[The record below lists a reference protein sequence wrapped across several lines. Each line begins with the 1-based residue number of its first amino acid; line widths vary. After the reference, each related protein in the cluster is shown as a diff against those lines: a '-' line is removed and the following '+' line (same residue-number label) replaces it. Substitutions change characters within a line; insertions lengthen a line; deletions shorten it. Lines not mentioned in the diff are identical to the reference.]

1 MSCTLTIESLAGV
14 ASSWDKWRHCL
25 QWGSIFVIPACLQ
38 AWWQAFGHEAELYLR
53 LLREGDDVIG
63 FAPLQMKRRTA
74 SFIGSADVCDYLDF
88 AISPGRERDFFQI
101 LLDDLKE
108 KGIRRLELAPV
119 RPDSTVL
126 TQLVSIARS
135 RGYEVFSRP
144 EDVSLELDL
153 PATWDEYLA
162 VLKNK
167 QRHEVRRKLRRLWQ
181 VGNVEYRCL
190 AAGQEVDHHVDAF
203 LKLFSLS
210 DDEKASFMSHEMESF
225 FRSLARTMAE
235 IGLLRLGIL
244 RVGKV
249 PAAMTMG
256 FDYNGSYYLYNSAYD
271 PQFSHLSV
279 GLLCKV
285 LCLKDSIE
293 KGSKKWDFL
302 KGSEPYKYQLG
313 GHEVPIYGCDITIA

>member
-25 QWGSIFVIPACLQ
+25 QWGSIFVIPAWLQ
-38 AWWQAFGHEAELYLR
+38 AWWQAFGREAELYLR
-53 LLREGDDVIG
+53 VLREGDEVIG
-63 FAPLQMKRRTA
+63 FAPLQTKRRTA

-88 AISPGRERDFFQI
+88 AISPGREHDFFQI

-108 KGIRRLELAPV
+108 KGIKKLELAPV
-119 RPDSTVL
+119 RPDSSVL

-135 RGYEVFSRP
+135 RGYEVLSRP

-153 PATWDEYLA
+153 PAAWDEYLA

-181 VGNVEYRCL
+181 AGNVEYRCL

-210 DDEKASFMSHEMESF
+210 DNEKASFMNREMESF

-256 FDYNGSYYLYNSAYD
+256 FDYDGSYYLYNSAYD